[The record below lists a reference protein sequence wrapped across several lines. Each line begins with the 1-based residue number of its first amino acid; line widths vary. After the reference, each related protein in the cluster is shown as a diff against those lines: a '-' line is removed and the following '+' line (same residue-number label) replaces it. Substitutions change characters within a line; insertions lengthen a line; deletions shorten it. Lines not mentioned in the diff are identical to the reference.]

1 MLNAYL
7 RYALAWLGISI
18 IAVAVYMA
26 LPDEEGSWRDRK
38 SKEEGWRT
46 ALGLAEI
53 LERNGELFSSHD
65 DRLSYEQFSDK
76 WDEYK
81 NGKISSADMLAL
93 CDLVLAKDA
102 VGNATYRSRVY
113 TERGFVF
120 FYQENIAEAEVNAR
134 LAMAEDSRHGFGQ
147 YLLYHIFEYQGRMGE
162 AADMLNAAWKGGQ
175 LLMSK
180 EKMKE
185 KIAKLRAAAV
195 VIDSR
200 DLEAEFMADAAA
212 AARKYAGKSITV
224 RGKVMDIDSSS
235 FLIIELEGSL
245 PGHRVFCDFFLEG
258 VPSAADVVEGQTVTI
273 YGDCLGIS
281 FEELSIMDCHVVNV
295 EP

>member
-93 CDLVLAKDA
+93 CDRVLAKDA
-102 VGNATYRSRVY
+102 VGNAAYRSRVY

-224 RGKVMDIDSSS
+224 RGKVMVIDTTWR
-235 FLIIELEGSL
+235 LTLELEGSL
-245 PGHRVFCDFFLEG
+245 PGHRVFCNFFLEG
-258 VPSAADVVEGQTVTI
+258 VPSAVDVVEGQTVTI

-281 FEELSIMDCHVVNV
+281 FEELSIIDCHVVNV

>member
-1 MLNAYL
+1 M
-7 RYALAWLGISI
+7 
-18 IAVAVYMA
+18 
-26 LPDEEGSWRDRK
+26 
-38 SKEEGWRT
+38 
-46 ALGLAEI
+46 
-53 LERNGELFSSHD
+53 
-65 DRLSYEQFSDK
+65 
-76 WDEYK
+76 
-81 NGKISSADMLAL
+81 
-93 CDLVLAKDA
+93 LAKDA
-102 VGNATYRSRVY
+102 VGNAAYRSRVY

-224 RGKVMDIDSSS
+224 RGKVMVIDTTWR
-235 FLIIELEGSL
+235 LTLELEGSL

-258 VPSAADVVEGQTVTI
+258 VPSAVDVVEGQTVTI

>member
-7 RYALAWLGISI
+7 RSALAWLGISI

-93 CDLVLAKDA
+93 CDRVLAKDA
-102 VGNATYRSRVY
+102 VGNAAYRSRVY

-200 DLEAEFMADAAA
+200 DLEAEFMDDAAA

-224 RGKVMDIDSSS
+224 RGKVMVIDTTWR
-235 FLIIELEGSL
+235 LTLELEGSL
-245 PGHRVFCDFFLEG
+245 PGHRVFCNFFLEG
-258 VPSAADVVEGQTVTI
+258 VPSAVDVVEGQTVTI

-281 FEELSIMDCHVVNV
+281 FEELSIIDCHVVNV

>member
-224 RGKVMDIDSSS
+224 RGKVMVIDTTWR
-235 FLIIELEGSL
+235 LTLELEGSL

-258 VPSAADVVEGQTVTI
+258 VPSAVDVVEGQTVTI

>member
-200 DLEAEFMADAAA
+200 DLEAEFMDDAAA

-224 RGKVMDIDSSS
+224 RGKVMVIDTTWR
-235 FLIIELEGSL
+235 LTLELEGSL
-245 PGHRVFCDFFLEG
+245 PGHRVFCNFFLEG
-258 VPSAADVVEGQTVTI
+258 VPSAVDVVEGQTVTI

-281 FEELSIMDCHVVNV
+281 FEELSIIDCHVVNV